1 MKLDTKELK
10 TITLLYVE
18 DDEIVRTQTNIV
30 LQKLF
35 KKVFVA
41 NDGAEGLK
49 VFTENKHE
57 IDIVVSDINMPNM
70 NGLDMIEN
78 INKLNTQIPTIVT
91 TAHTDSKF
99 VINAMEINVDKYMSK
114 PIQIKDLTIA
124 IVDIVQK
131 YRRFNNIENLARTLM
146 EKKAHHDSVHSD
158 LNEKVER
165 LQLENNYLNA
175 VVDNLVLRIKI
186 DKTAQIL
193 EVSDKFLRF
202 FAFSKD
208 DVIGKNINVLRCE
221 DSKEE
226 SFQKLM
232 LKAIHMKKS
241 VTSTYTFIK
250 SDNKTKVVGDV
261 TITPTYDV
269 TMLVSGYTV
278 FIDLL

>member
-10 TITLLYVE
+10 TITILYVE
-18 DDEIVRTQTNIV
+18 DDEIVRTQTHIV
-30 LQKLF
+30 MQKLF

-41 NDGAEGLK
+41 EDGVEGLK
-49 VFTENKHE
+49 VFKENKNE

-70 NGLDMIEN
+70 NGLDMIET

-99 VINAMEINVDKYMSK
+99 VISAMEINVDKYMSK
-114 PIQIKDLTIA
+114 PLQIKDLTVA

-131 YRRFNNIENLARTLM
+131 YRRLNNIETLARTLM
-146 EKKAHHDSVHSD
+146 EKKAHHDTLHSS

-175 VVDNLVLRIKI
+175 IVDNLVLRLKI
-186 DKTAQIL
+186 DKSAHIL
-193 EVSDKFLRF
+193 ETSDKFLRF
-202 FAFSKD
+202 FAFSKE
-208 DVIGKNINVLRCE
+208 DVIGKNINILRCE
-221 DSKEE
+221 DCKEE

-250 SDNKTKVVGDV
+250 SDNETKVVGDL
-261 TITPTYDV
+261 TLTPTYDES
-269 TMLVSGYTV
+269 MLVSGYTV
-278 FIDLL
+278 FIDIL